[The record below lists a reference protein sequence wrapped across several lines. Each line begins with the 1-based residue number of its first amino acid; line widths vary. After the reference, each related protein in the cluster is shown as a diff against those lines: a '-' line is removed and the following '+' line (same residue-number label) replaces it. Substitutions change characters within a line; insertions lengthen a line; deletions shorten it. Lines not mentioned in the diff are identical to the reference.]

1 MSVSN
6 ADLFQDDSSEAGS
19 SAESRESHGDRAA
32 EPASSNSVVTECDL
46 PDAPE
51 KVWRALTVPKL
62 LADWLPEAVESEILE
77 AQPNTLLRYRW
88 AGGEQDKDAAGRPL
102 ESVVTFELTGTD
114 GGGTHLRVV
123 HRPLVEEPAT
133 VVVNATVAAIGVA
146 VMAVDHAGTA
156 EDKAAMVVDKRV
168 VCLTPRI
175 RAGGKRP
182 VAIACVPTLMRRAA

>member
-6 ADLFQDDSSEAGS
+6 ADLSQSDSSEAGS
-19 SAESRESHGDRAA
+19 SAESRESRGAPAA
-32 EPASSNSVVTECDL
+32 EPAAPNSVVTECDL

-62 LADWLPEAVESEILE
+62 LADWLPEAVDSEILE
-77 AQPNTLLRYRW
+77 AEPNRLLRYRW

-102 ESVVTFELTGTD
+102 ESVVSFELTGTED
-114 GGGTHLRVV
+114 GGTHLRVV

-133 VVVNATVAAIGVA
+133 VVVEATVAAIGGA
-146 VMAVDHAGTA
+146 VMAVGNAGIA
-156 EDKAAMVVDKRV
+156 VDKAVMVIDKRV